1 MFQLNYSAE
10 QKTVRVKLLNALAP
24 EETFYRDADAR
35 FFYSEQIVEIHASGK
50 FVSIL
55 PLGQTLVIFE

>member
-1 MFQLNYSAE
+1 MFQLSYNAD
-10 QKTVRVKLLNALAP
+10 QRTVRVRFLNASAP
-24 EETFYRDADAR
+24 EEIFYRDADAR
-35 FFYSEQIVEIHASGK
+35 FFYSEQIIEVHASGK